1 MLPWLSW
8 LFAGLFGSSP
18 TPTAT
23 RAPTCHRQ
31 NGTPVTPRMY
41 AVELGRLN
49 AGLAPTFIQSWR
61 DDATERFLADASFDR
76 CNRTKLRRHH
86 QDFLRFRSAQAQGL
100 SRTDASAAHLRVT
113 LLVASTEQFR
123 RVLAPA
129 QASAPAALLDIGA
142 GRGEATAALASALGV
157 PATGVTIME
166 AAALIRRKLVAERG
180 FRAVSSFG
188 ELGPAE
194 RFGAVALLN
203 VLDRCDD
210 PMGLLS
216 TAVRALRPGGVLLVA
231 TVG

>member
-49 AGLAPTFIQSWR
+49 AGLAPTFVQSWR

-86 QDFLRFRSAQAQGL
+86 QDFLRFRSAQTQGL

-129 QASAPAALLDIGA
+129 LTVDTTP
-142 GRGEATAALASALGV
+142 
-157 PATGVTIME
+157 PME
-166 AAALIRRKLVAERG
+166 
-180 FRAVSSFG
+180 
-188 ELGPAE
+188 
-194 RFGAVALLN
+194 
-203 VLDRCDD
+203 
-210 PMGLLS
+210 
-216 TAVRALRPGGVLLVA
+216 
-231 TVG
+231 